1 MKRRTKTTHRAGGGN
16 MFLPKSFLLK
26 SILPK
31 PFLPKSLL
39 LKSFAAA
46 FALILVAL
54 LGQTY
59 SARAVGIGGTC
70 AGVAGL
76 GCDAGLWC
84 ELEPGTCKP
93 ADAEGRCVH
102 APQVCNLAYSP
113 VCACGGKPFGN
124 DCERERAKAQKAHN
138 GPCR

>member
-1 MKRRTKTTHRAGGGN
+1 

-26 SILPK
+26 SFLPK
-31 PFLPKSLL
+31 PFLPKSLSL
-39 LKSFAAA
+39 NSFAVA

-84 ELEPGTCKP
+84 ELEPGTCKR

-113 VCACGGKPFGN
+113 VCACGGKTFGN
-124 DCERERAKAQKAHN
+124 DCERERAKAQKSHN

>member
-1 MKRRTKTTHRAGGGN
+1 M
-16 MFLPKSFLLK
+16 
-26 SILPK
+26 LPK

-39 LKSFAAA
+39 LKSFAVAC
-46 FALILVAL
+46 ALILVVL

-84 ELEPGTCKP
+84 ELEPGTCKR

-113 VCACGGKPFGN
+113 VCACGGKTFGN

>member
-1 MKRRTKTTHRAGGGN
+1 

-26 SILPK
+26 SFLPK
-31 PFLPKSLL
+31 PFLPKSLS
-39 LKSFAAA
+39 LKSFAVA

-84 ELEPGTCKP
+84 ELEPGTCKR

-113 VCACGGKPFGN
+113 VCACGGRTYGN
-124 DCERERAKAQKAHN
+124 DCERERAKAQKSHN